1 MTDECGYTVVKCVS
15 NEPKP
20 KYHPMSHA
28 LHANLSRFYFIY
40 YFFVGAF
47 VPYWGLYL
55 QSEHFSAADI
65 GILMSLFQI
74 SRIFAP
80 NLWGWLADHT
90 KQRVKWIQLTALLGL
105 LGFIAVFWAHG
116 FFWFFFVMAALSLF
130 TSSTLPLSESLT
142 LAHLATTNGHY
153 SRIRMWGSLGFIVA
167 SVILGFAIDVYGIKS
182 LLWFLLAVQIILFA
196 LTFKLPEA
204 TIAPHDDDHFSF
216 LDIIKNP
223 TVIALLLGC
232 ALMVTAH
239 GVLYN
244 FYSIYLAQHGYSKK
258 VIGLLWSLGVVCEIV
273 VFMLMP
279 KIMARFSLKNIML
292 VSLGLAV
299 LRFSLIGVAVDN
311 ILLLLIAQSLHAA
324 TFGSFHAASVEVI
337 TQFFNGRHQARGQAI
352 YNSVAYGVG
361 GTIGGL
367 AGGYALQYLGGETTF
382 LLAAAFPLAG
392 LIVIALGLKL
402 TQTHGRAG
410 MFS

>member
-1 MTDECGYTVVKCVS
+1 M
-15 NEPKP
+15 
-20 KYHPMSHA
+20 
-28 LHANLSRFYFIY
+28 
-40 YFFVGAF
+40 
-47 VPYWGLYL
+47 PYWGLYL
-55 QSEHFSAADI
+55 QSEQFSAADI

-90 KQRVKWIQLTALLGL
+90 KQRVKWIKLTALLGL
-105 LGFIAVFWAHG
+105 MGFTAVFWAHG
-116 FFWFFFVMAALSLF
+116 FWWLFFVMAALSLF

-153 SRIRMWGSLGFIVA
+153 SRIRMWGSLGFIFA
-167 SVILGFAIDVYGIKS
+167 AVILGFLIDVYGIKS
-182 LLWFLLAVQIILFA
+182 LLWFLLGVQIVLFA

-204 TIAPHDDDHFSF
+204 VIAPHENDHFS
-216 LDIIKNP
+216 IWQVVKNP
-223 TVIALLLGC
+223 AVIALLLGC

-244 FYSIYLAQHGYSKK
+244 FYSIYLVEHGYSKGM
-258 VIGLLWSLGVVCEIV
+258 IGLLWSLGVICEIGI
-273 VFMLMP
+273 FMLMP

-292 VSLGLAV
+292 TSLALAV
-299 LRFSLIGVAVDN
+299 LRFGMIGVAVDN
-311 ILLLLIAQSLHAA
+311 IVLLLIAQSLHAA

-367 AGGYALQYLGGETTF
+367 AGGFALQYFGGEKTF
-382 LLAAAFPLAG
+382 LLAAIFPLAG
-392 LIVIALGLKL
+392 FIVIALGLKL
-402 TQTHGRAG
+402 TQQHASKG
-410 MFS
+410 MFG

>member
-1 MTDECGYTVVKCVS
+1 
-15 NEPKP
+15 
-20 KYHPMSHA
+20 
-28 LHANLSRFYFIY
+28 
-40 YFFVGAF
+40 
-47 VPYWGLYL
+47 
-55 QSEHFSAADI
+55 
-65 GILMSLFQI
+65 MSLFQI

-90 KQRVKWIQLTALLGL
+90 GKRVTWIKLTALLGL
-105 LGFIAVFWAHG
+105 IGFTAVFWAHG
-116 FFWFFFVMAALSLF
+116 FWWLFFVMAALSLF

-153 SRIRMWGSLGFIVA
+153 SKIRMWGSLGFIVA
-167 SVILGFAIDVYGIKS
+167 SLILGYAIDWYGIKS
-182 LLWFLLAVQIILFA
+182 LLWFLFSVQITLFT
-196 LTFKLPEA
+196 LTFRLPEA
-204 TIAPHDDDHFSF
+204 VIKPHENDAFSIWN
-216 LDIIKNP
+216 IIKQP
-223 TVIALLLGC
+223 TVIALLIGC

-244 FYSIYLAQHGYSKK
+244 FYSIYLAQHGYSKAA
-258 VIGLLWSLGVVCEIV
+258 IGWLWSVGVVCEIG

-279 KIMARFSLKNIML
+279 KIMARFSLKKIML
-292 VSLGLAV
+292 ISLVLAV
-299 LRFSLIGVAVDN
+299 LRFSMIGLAVDN
-311 ILLLLIAQSLHAA
+311 LGLLLLAQSLHAF

-337 TQFFNGRHQARGQAI
+337 GQFFNGKHQARGQAI

-367 AGGYALQYLGGETTF
+367 AGGYALQYLGGEMTF
-382 LLAAAFPLAG
+382 LLAAIFPLVGFA
-392 LIVIALGLKL
+392 VIALGLKL

>member
-1 MTDECGYTVVKCVS
+1 
-15 NEPKP
+15 
-20 KYHPMSHA
+20 MSRA

-55 QSEHFSAADI
+55 QSEKFSPADI

-80 NLWGWLADHT
+80 NFWGWLADHT
-90 KQRVKWIQLTALLGL
+90 AKRTIWIKLNTLLGVI
-105 LGFIAVFWAHG
+105 GFTAVFWAHG
-116 FFWFFFVMAALSLF
+116 FYWIFFVMAALSLF
-130 TSSTLPLSESLT
+130 TSSILPLSESLT

-167 SVILGFAIDVYGIKS
+167 SVILGFAIDGFGIQS
-182 LLWFLLAVQIILFA
+182 LLWFLLGVQIVLFA
-196 LTFKLPEA
+196 LTFTLKEA
-204 TIAPHDDDHFSF
+204 KVVPHEADSSSVWQVIRH
-216 LDIIKNP
+216 P

-244 FYSIYLAQHGYSKK
+244 FYSIYLAEHGYSKK
-258 VIGLLWSLGVVCEIV
+258 VIGLLWSVGVICEIG

-279 KIMARFSLKNIML
+279 KIMKKFSLKQIML
-292 VSLGLAV
+292 TSLALAV

-311 ILLLLIAQSLHAA
+311 LILLLIAQTLHAA
-324 TFGSFHAASVEVI
+324 TFGSFHAASIEVVS
-337 TQFFNGRHQARGQAI
+337 QFFNGRHQAKGQAI

-367 AGGYALQYLGGETTF
+367 AGGYALQYLGGQTTF
-382 LLAAAFPLAG
+382 LLAAVFPLVG
-392 LIVIALGLKL
+392 FIVIALGLRL
-402 TQTHGRAG
+402 SQTHGRAG

>member
-1 MTDECGYTVVKCVS
+1 
-15 NEPKP
+15 
-20 KYHPMSHA
+20 MSHA
-28 LHANLSRFYFIY
+28 LHANLSRFYFVY

-55 QSEHFSAADI
+55 QSEQFSAADI

-90 KQRVKWIQLTALLGL
+90 KQRVIWIKLTAFLGL
-105 LGFIAVFWAHG
+105 LGFVAVFWAHG
-116 FFWFFFVMAALSLF
+116 FWWLFFVMLSLSLF

-153 SRIRMWGSLGFIVA
+153 SKIRMWGSLGFIFA
-167 SVILGFAIDVYGIKS
+167 SVILGFAIDAYGIKS
-182 LLWFLLAVQIILFA
+182 LLWFLLGVQIILFG

-204 TIAPHDDDHFSF
+204 VIAPHENDHFS
-216 LDIIKNP
+216 IWQVVKNP
-223 TVIALLLGC
+223 VVIALLLGC

-244 FYSIYLAQHGYSKK
+244 FYSIYLAEHGYSKGM
-258 VIGLLWSLGVVCEIV
+258 IGLLWSLGVICEIG

-279 KIMARFSLKNIML
+279 KIMARFSLKNILL
-292 VSLGLAV
+292 VSLALAV
-299 LRFSLIGVAVDN
+299 LRFGMIGVAVDN
-311 ILLLLIAQSLHAA
+311 LWLLLIAQSLHAF

-367 AGGYALQYLGGETTF
+367 AGGFALQYLGGENTF
-382 LLAAAFPLAG
+382 LLAALFPLLGFA
-392 LIVIALGLKL
+392 VIALGLKL
-402 TQTHGRAG
+402 SQTHTSKS
-410 MFS
+410 MFG

>member
-1 MTDECGYTVVKCVS
+1 VS
-15 NEPKP
+15 
-20 KYHPMSHA
+20 YA
-28 LHANLSRFYFIY
+28 LHANLSRFYFVY

-55 QSEHFSAADI
+55 QSEQFSAADI

-90 KQRVKWIQLTALLGL
+90 GQRVKWIKLTAFLGL
-105 LGFIAVFWAHG
+105 LGFVAVFWAHG
-116 FFWFFFVMAALSLF
+116 FWWLFFVMLSLSLF

-153 SRIRMWGSLGFIVA
+153 SKIRMWGSLGFIVA
-167 SVILGFAIDVYGIKS
+167 AVALGFLIDAYGIKS
-182 LLWFLLAVQIILFA
+182 LLWFLLSVQIVLFA
-196 LTFKLPEA
+196 LTFKLPDA
-204 TIAPHDDDHFSF
+204 KIAPHAHDHFSIWQ
-216 LDIIKNP
+216 IIKQP
-223 TVIALLLGC
+223 VVIALLLGC

-244 FYSIYLAQHGYSKK
+244 FYSIYLAEHGYSKGM
-258 VIGLLWSLGVVCEIV
+258 IGLLWSLGVICEIV
-273 VFMLMP
+273 IFMLMP
-279 KIMARFSLKNIML
+279 KLMARFSLKTIL
-292 VSLGLAV
+292 LTSLALAV
-299 LRFSLIGVAVDN
+299 LRFGMIGVAVDS
-311 ILLLLIAQSLHAA
+311 LWWLLIAQSLHAF

-337 TQFFNGRHQARGQAI
+337 TQFFNGRHQAKGQAI

-367 AGGYALQYLGGETTF
+367 AGGYALQYMGGQNTF
-382 LLAAAFPLAG
+382 LLAALFPLLG
-392 LIVIALGLKL
+392 FVVIALGLKL
-402 TQTHGRAG
+402 SQTHAAKG

>member
-1 MTDECGYTVVKCVS
+1 V
-15 NEPKP
+15 
-20 KYHPMSHA
+20 SHA
-28 LHANLSRFYFIY
+28 LHANLSRFYFVY

-55 QSEHFSAADI
+55 QSEQFSAADI

-74 SRIFAP
+74 SRIVAP
-80 NLWGWLADHT
+80 NCWGWLADHT
-90 KQRVKWIQLTALLGL
+90 KQRVIWIKLTAFLGL
-105 LGFIAVFWAHG
+105 LGFVAVFWAHG
-116 FFWFFFVMAALSLF
+116 FWWLFFVMLSLSLF

-153 SRIRMWGSLGFIVA
+153 SRIRMWGSLGFIFA
-167 SVILGFAIDVYGIKS
+167 AVILGFAIDAYGIKS
-182 LLWFLLAVQIILFA
+182 LLWVLLAVQIILFA

-204 TIAPHDDDHFSF
+204 TIAPHEHDHFSIWSI
-216 LDIIKNP
+216 LKNP

-244 FYSIYLAQHGYSKK
+244 FYSIYLAEHGYSKGM
-258 VIGLLWSLGVVCEIV
+258 IGLLWALGVICEIGI
-273 VFMLMP
+273 FMLMP
-279 KIMARFSLKNIML
+279 KIMARYSLKNILL
-292 VSLGLAV
+292 VSLALAV
-299 LRFSLIGVAVDN
+299 LRFCMIGVAVDN
-311 ILLLLIAQSLHAA
+311 IVLLLIAQSLHAA

-361 GTIGGL
+361 GSIGGL
-367 AGGYALQYLGGETTF
+367 AGGYALQFLGGEKTF
-382 LLAAAFPLAG
+382 LLAALFPLLGFA
-392 LIVIALGLKL
+392 VIALGLKL
-402 TQTHGRAG
+402 SQTHAKAG

>member
-1 MTDECGYTVVKCVS
+1 
-15 NEPKP
+15 
-20 KYHPMSHA
+20 MSHA
-28 LHANLSRFYFIY
+28 LHANLSRFYFVY

-55 QSEHFSAADI
+55 QSENFSAADI

-90 KQRVKWIQLTALLGL
+90 KQRVKWIKLTAFLGL
-105 LGFIAVFWAHG
+105 LGFVAVFWAHG
-116 FFWFFFVMAALSLF
+116 FWWLFFVMLSLSLF

-167 SVILGFAIDVYGIKS
+167 AVMLGFAIDAYGIKS
-182 LLWFLLAVQIILFA
+182 LLWFLLGVQIVLFG
-196 LTFKLPEA
+196 LTFKLPDA
-204 TIAPHDDDHFSF
+204 IVAPHVSDEFSIWQ
-216 LDIIKNP
+216 IIKQP
-223 TVIALLLGC
+223 TVIALLIGC
-232 ALMVTAH
+232 SLMVTAH

-244 FYSIYLAQHGYSKK
+244 FYSIYLADHGYSKAM
-258 VIGLLWSLGVVCEIV
+258 IGLLWSVGVICEIV

-279 KIMARFSLKNIML
+279 KLMARFSLKKIML
-292 VSLGLAV
+292 ISLVLAV
-299 LRFSLIGVAVDN
+299 IRFSMIGVAIDN
-311 ILLLLIAQSLHAA
+311 LWLLLIAQSLHAF
-324 TFGSFHAASVEVI
+324 TFGSFHAASIEVI
-337 TQFFNGRHQARGQAI
+337 TQFFNGRHQAKGQAI

-367 AGGYALQYLGGETTF
+367 AGGYALQYLGGEKTF
-382 LLAAAFPLAG
+382 LLAALFPLLG
-392 LIVIALGLKL
+392 FIVIALGLRL
-402 TQTHGRAG
+402 SQTHAVKG